1 MTLSISQE
9 LRVGAWRLRPLQRED
24 AAPWLE
30 IVLDANVRHLTSWN
44 IDTLEAM
51 QRNVESY
58 LTGPKALTTRRW
70 AIVDGDGVFS
80 GTCGFKDW
88 DREARTAELAYE
100 LAAARRGGGVMTV
113 VANAALEHARTEMKL
128 RSVTALVNLEN
139 APSIRLL
146 EKLGFVRTETLPAF
160 RACGGVLRD
169 FGRYVRS
176 L

>member
-1 MTLSISQE
+1 MFAE
-9 LRVGAWRLRPLQRED
+9 LRAGAWTLRPLRIED
-24 AAPWLE
+24 AGPWLE
-30 IVLDANVRHLTSWN
+30 VVNEAELRRLTSWN
-44 IDTLEAM
+44 VDTLADME
-51 QRNVESY
+51 RNVQSY
-58 LTGPKALTTRRW
+58 LSGPKALTTRRW
-70 AIVDGDGVFS
+70 AIVDGDGVFC

-100 LAAARRGGGVMTV
+100 LAAARRGAGVMTA

-128 RSVTALVNLEN
+128 RTVTALVNLEN